1 MKFPLPS
8 FASSRSRSLR
18 AELSRDSRSK
28 PSRPLIAGAAIVL
41 LLVLVAILGP
51 ALAPHGPL
59 ERTLIAQIGGR
70 TLGVPF
76 PPFQSWEFP
85 LGSDRFGRDLFSRLL
100 WAVRPTLVLV
110 TIVAA
115 VRLALGLL
123 IGAVAGWSRRLP
135 GRALSLLTDAAL
147 AIPVLVVALAAITA
161 VGIELGLPA
170 FIFGMCLT
178 GWGETAQTVRAQTQL
193 LAERPFIQAARAL
206 GATGPQIMIRHI
218 GRHLAPLLAMLFAFE
233 ISSALMLAAALG
245 FLGYFIGGGVWV
257 ITDGNLIPVAERV
270 AGLPELGQLVGTAEI
285 RISSRPP
292 WEMIFPG
299 LTIVLAILGFAL
311 LGEGL
316 RRPQAQERAPR
327 RSRLGGLL
335 GAAGARLEEA
345 AVQRAGALD
354 GAMAPRLSGALL
366 IALLAGAGLL
376 WWQGR
381 GPGPSAAPA
390 GVGASPLPA
399 QAGWPAERGDPY
411 GTLQAT
417 PPPAISAVSWEF
429 SAPGGLEGGPA
440 VAADGTIY
448 VAGLGGALH
457 AVAPDGQERWSAPL
471 PHEPIGGPALAPD
484 GTIYVADRQGGLNA
498 FSPTGEPGW
507 RFQSGY
513 RSAGTSGP
521 IVAPDGTI
529 YYAVIDAVQAV
540 TPDGQDRWLGRDP
553 RLPYLEYLP
562 PRLSP
567 DGALVFLKDSA
578 FSTADGS
585 LVPLT
590 IVPDQPRFAD
600 PTMVVGA
607 DGRTYYRS
615 EHSLVPWR
623 RVEAGVAVQPALG
636 WSASNVLILPT
647 DVGVTAGGTAWML
660 YTADFVDTRMVW
672 IDGAGRQIGQAATP
686 LRAGRAI
693 AAAPDGTLQI
703 CGSARNRA
711 LHCAAFSPAAGEDPL
726 WDVVIDDPGAV
737 ASGGAVAGDRIYIVT
752 RAGSLYA
759 LE

>member
-1 MKFPLPS
+1 MKQHRANTPL
-8 FASSRSRSLR
+8 L
-18 AELSRDSRSK
+18 
-28 PSRPLIAGAAIVL
+28 AGAAIVL
-41 LLVLVAILGP
+41 LLVLVAIFGP
-51 ALAPHGPL
+51 ILAPKGPL

-100 WAVRPTLVLV
+100 WAVRPTLLLV

-115 VRLALGLL
+115 IRLALGLL
-123 IGAVAGWSRRLP
+123 IGAVAGWTRRLP

-147 AIPVLVVALAAITA
+147 AIPVLLVAIAAITA
-161 VGIELGLPA
+161 VGIESGLPA
-170 FIFGMCLT
+170 FIIGMCLT
-178 GWGETAQTVRAQTQL
+178 GWGETAQTIRAQTQL

-218 GRHLAPLLAMLFAFE
+218 SRHLAPLLAMLLAFE
-233 ISSALMLAAALG
+233 ISSALMLAGALG

-257 ITDGNLIPVAERV
+257 ITDGNLIPVAERI

-299 LTIVLAILGFAL
+299 LLIVLAILGFTL

-316 RRPQAQERAPR
+316 RRRQSEEQAPR
-327 RSRLGGLL
+327 RTWLGALL

-354 GAMAPRLSGALL
+354 DRLIPRLSGALL
-366 IALLAGAGLL
+366 VVLLAGAGLL

-381 GPGPSAAPA
+381 GPEPAATPSASVSA
-390 GVGASPLPA
+390 LPA
-399 QAGWPAERGDPY
+399 QEGWPAERGDPY
-411 GTLQAT
+411 GTLRAT
-417 PPPAISAVSWEF
+417 PIPTVSAISWEF
-429 SAPGGLEGGPA
+429 SAPGGLSGGPA
-440 VAADGTIY
+440 VAPDGTIY
-448 VAGLGGALH
+448 VAALSGTLH
-457 AVAPDGQERWSAPL
+457 AIGPDGQQRWSAPL
-471 PHEPIGGPALAPD
+471 GYEPIGGPALAPD
-484 GTIYVADRQGGLNA
+484 GTIYVADRQGGLSA
-498 FSPTGEPGW
+498 FSPAGEPGW
-507 RFQSGY
+507 RFQSSY
-513 RSAGTSGP
+513 RSAGTSAPVVG
-521 IVAPDGTI
+521 PDGTI

-540 TPDGQDRWLGRDP
+540 TPAGEGRWVGRDP
-553 RLPYLEYLP
+553 RLPYLEHIP

-585 LVPLT
+585 LIPLT

-600 PTMVVGA
+600 PLILVGA

-615 EHSLVPWR
+615 EHSLIPWR
-623 RVEAGVAVQPALG
+623 RIDVGVAVQPALG
-636 WSASNVLILPT
+636 WSASNVLFLPT

-660 YTADFVDTRMVW
+660 YSAQFADTRLVW
-672 IDGAGRQIGQAATP
+672 IDDTGREIGQTAVQ
-686 LRAGRAI
+686 LRSGRAI
-693 AAAPDGTLQI
+693 AADPDGTLQI
-703 CGSARNRA
+703 CGSARNGA
-711 LHCAAFSPAAGEDPL
+711 LHCAAFNPSAGEDPL
-726 WDVVIDDPGAV
+726 WDVKIAERGAV
-737 ASGGAVAGDRIYIVT
+737 ASGGAVVGDRVYIVT
-752 RAGSLYA
+752 GGGSLYA